1 MITKAQVQKMYF
13 DNSLD
18 LTDKEADEITAQANE
33 TASKTFQD
41 IDAHGWV
48 TRWIKDE
55 LREHMD
61 CSSFSERLEYD
72 FSQN

>member
-1 MITKAQVQKMYF
+1 MITKAEVQKLYS
-13 DNSLD
+13 DHSLN
-18 LTDKEADEITAQANE
+18 LSEKEADEITAQANE

-41 IDAHGWV
+41 IDAYGWV
-48 TRWIKDE
+48 MRWIQDE